1 MSSELITSSLYWLLF
16 AVWLVILVLY
26 LLNLRKHHL
35 FGGAV
40 SVLLVILAIDAFR
53 TLFESAYFRL
63 MVKSSAP

>member
-1 MSSELITSSLYWLLF
+1 MSFELITTSLYWLLF
-16 AVWLVILVLY
+16 SLWLVILFLY

-53 TLFESAYFRL
+53 TLFESAYFGSYFTSL
-63 MVKSSAP
+63 